1 MQKIVSMSID
11 ENLNRRWGQVAKKI
25 GMTKSGIVE
34 DFLRQILPI
43 LEQKTPEDMVTS
55 ALHEFESL
63 KNVVEDTKSLFDEI
77 EEKKIEEKKAV

>member
-1 MQKIVSMSID
+1 MQKIVSISID

-25 GMTKSGIVE
+25 AMTKSGIVE

-43 LEQKTPEDMVTS
+43 LEQKTPQDMVTS
-55 ALHEFESL
+55 ALHEFEAL